1 MRIKFLQLK
10 AMLFGGDVVY
20 LKIVSDKNQ
29 LYAAIA
35 CVQWDPFDQ
44 DTRPVIHVDH
54 CNFYLDPDG
63 TFGPVYYQSTYL
75 NKDRKDRKDLW
86 KYVSKNRQVEHVLKT
101 GS

>member
-63 TFGPVYYQSTYL
+63 TLVQCTINQRILIKIVKIVKIFGNMLV
-75 NKDRKDRKDLW
+75 KIAK
-86 KYVSKNRQVEHVLKT
+86 
-101 GS
+101 